1 MQLTTAKQSIH
12 NLVETLPGSLLPE
25 VANFILFIKMRD
37 EIGLY
42 KDLEALSISSTDF
55 WNNDIDDEVWNDV

>member
-1 MQLTTAKQSIH
+1 MQAAVAKQSVH
-12 NLVETLPGSLLPE
+12 NLVETLPASLLLE

-37 EIGLY
+37 ENRLY
-42 KDLEALSISSTDF
+42 KDLEALSVSSTDF